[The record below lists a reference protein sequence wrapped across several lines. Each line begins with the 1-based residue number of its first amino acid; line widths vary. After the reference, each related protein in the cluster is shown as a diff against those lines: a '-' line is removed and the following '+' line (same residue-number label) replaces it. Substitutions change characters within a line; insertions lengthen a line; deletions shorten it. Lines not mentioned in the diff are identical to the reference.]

1 MHFQEIFPKGPE
13 SIKKGQKVKINV
25 TKHST
30 WGDRGSLVLLEEG
43 EKKKKGEE
51 DEKKKKEARARSP
64 ARKASPPRKPKTTQI
79 RNARFRLEET
89 TEGGIVLKF
98 RYYHDSYGRGKDAF
112 RWKFVRLN
120 NDKVLGVPFRGLVN
134 YRSVEEIK
142 GFLNKSDVYHGV
154 ATVTWTKTPTTGE
167 FDCTE
172 IHIPEDVLLEVDED
186 NNNERVE
193 QINGQVDDL
202 LQDLG
207 AAQVQEAEEPK
218 TPVPLKED
226 REITKANI
234 ARSPLSE
241 IPEAVNEDF
250 VSVAVDT
257 ILEANNITEEPIPMK
272 DEDVLLI
279 DISAEPE
286 PEAVEKN
293 EVPLGHEA
301 YKYDEVPEPVKEFAQ
316 ETVEPEVQ
324 IQEPEQEKILQ
335 ESAQKTVESEVVP
348 EPEQEKTPQES
359 VQKVIEPEVVHVPE
373 VEQEKTPQESVQKTI
388 EAEAAQALEPKAKE
402 IPEDSIEL
410 AKAPEVVEPDPVRPM
425 EPQQVRGTLYK
436 ELSKPTPVAYGDTVN
451 TLKSSGH
458 ESPQHT
464 FSTLELREYTEK
476 VIRFTLNELR
486 RDDFI
491 TTLVSKRYFE
501 QGDFQA
507 YNK

>member
-1 MHFQEIFPKGPE
+1 M
-13 SIKKGQKVKINV
+13 KIDV
-25 TKHST
+25 TKFSA

-64 ARKASPPRKPKTTQI
+64 ARKASPPRKPQTTQI
-79 RNARFRLEET
+79 RNARFRLEGKSD
-89 TEGGIVLKF
+89 GGIVLKF
-98 RYYHDSYGRGKDAF
+98 RHYHDSYQGKVPKD
-112 RWKFVRLN
+112 RWKWKIVRLN
-120 NDKVLGVPFRGLVN
+120 NDKVLGVPFRGAVE
-134 YRSVEEIK
+134 YRSVEDIK
-142 GFLNKSDVYHGV
+142 RYLNKSDIYPGI
-154 ATVTWTKTPTTGE
+154 ATVTWTKTPTNGE

-172 IHIPEDVLLEVDED
+172 IHIPEDVLLEVDEE

-193 QINGQVDDL
+193 QITEQVDDL
-202 LQDLG
+202 LQDVEA
-207 AAQVQEAEEPK
+207 AAQAQEAEEPK

-241 IPEAVNEDF
+241 IPEAANEDF

-257 ILEANNITEEPIPMK
+257 ILEANNSITEEPIPVK

-293 EVPLGHEA
+293 ENEA
-301 YKYDEVPEPVKEFAQ
+301 YKYDEVPEPVKEFVQ
-316 ETVEPEVQ
+316 ETVEP
-324 IQEPEQEKILQ
+324 
-335 ESAQKTVESEVVP
+335 P
-348 EPEQEKTPQES
+348 EPE
-359 VQKVIEPEVVHVPE
+359 IEPELPPE
-373 VEQEKTPQESVQKTI
+373 VPKVEEPTVEQPPVVTAPAPTQVPDPEP
-388 EAEAAQALEPKAKE
+388 LEPTAPESKAKE
-402 IPEDSIEL
+402 IKIEL
-410 AKAPEVVEPDPVRPM
+410 AKAPEVVEPDPVKPM
-425 EPQQVRGTLYK
+425 EPQHVQNIA
-436 ELSKPTPVAYGDTVN
+436 TPAAYGDTVN

-458 ESPQHT
+458 ESPRHT